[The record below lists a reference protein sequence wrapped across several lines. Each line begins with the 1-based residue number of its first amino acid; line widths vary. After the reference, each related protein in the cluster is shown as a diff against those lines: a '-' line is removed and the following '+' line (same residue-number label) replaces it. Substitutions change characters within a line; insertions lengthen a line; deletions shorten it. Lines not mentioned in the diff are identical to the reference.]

1 MSEPLSVVT
10 AFVLGLLGSAHCMGM
25 CGGIAATIGLRQHQ
39 KRIDHLLGYN
49 FGRVISYS
57 IAGAL
62 VGSLG
67 VLLKG
72 EILGLALRTFAGLL
86 LIAMGLYIAKWWQG
100 LLQVEKLGGYAWR
113 FIQPF
118 AARLLPVESAKQA
131 ITLGFFWGWLP
142 CGLVYSTLLWS
153 ATAQSASQSALLM
166 LAFGAGTLPAML
178 LTGILAQQA
187 QSLLANQY
195 VRSISGL
202 MVIIFGIYTIPFAGL
217 QALL

>member
-67 VLLKG
+67 FLLKG

-100 LLQVEKLGGYAWR
+100 LLQVEKLGGYAWH

-166 LAFGAGTLPAML
+166 LAFGVGTLPAML

-202 MVIIFGIYTIPFAGL
+202 MVIVFGIYTIPFAGL

>member
-67 VLLKG
+67 FLLKG

-166 LAFGAGTLPAML
+166 LAFGVGTLPAML

-202 MVIIFGIYTIPFAGL
+202 MVIVFGIYTIPFASL

>member
-67 VLLKG
+67 FLLKG

-166 LAFGAGTLPAML
+166 LAFGVGTLPAML

>member
-1 MSEPLSVVT
+1 MSEPLSIVT

-25 CGGIAATIGLRQHQ
+25 CGGIAATIGLHQHQ
-39 KRIDHLLGYN
+39 KRIGHLVGYN
-49 FGRVISYS
+49 LGRVISYS

-67 VLLKG
+67 FLLKG
-72 EILGLALRTFAGLL
+72 EILGLALRTVAGLL
-86 LIAMGLYIAKWWQG
+86 LIAMGFYIAKWWQG

-166 LAFGAGTLPAML
+166 LAFGMGTLPAML

-187 QSLLANQY
+187 QSLLANHY

-202 MVIIFGIYTIPFAGL
+202 MVIVFGIYTIPLAGL

>member
-67 VLLKG
+67 FLLKG

-118 AARLLPVESAKQA
+118 AARLLPVQSAKQA

-166 LAFGAGTLPAML
+166 LAFGVGTMPAML

-202 MVIIFGIYTIPFAGL
+202 MVIVFGIYTIPFAGL

>member
-39 KRIDHLLGYN
+39 KRIGHLLGYN

-67 VLLKG
+67 FLLKG

-166 LAFGAGTLPAML
+166 LAFGVGTLPAML

-202 MVIIFGIYTIPFAGL
+202 MVIVFGIYTIPFAGL

>member
-67 VLLKG
+67 FLLKG

-166 LAFGAGTLPAML
+166 LAFGVGTLPAML

-202 MVIIFGIYTIPFAGL
+202 MVIVFGIYTIPFAGL